1 MQLDISVAVLAAA
14 AATVGECG
22 ARSEGGRFVEIWFG
36 HCLDVLSLYARMGK
50 DKRSARIG
58 LIDKEERLIKRKR
71 GGEGNCVEMRQR
83 VLA

>member
-1 MQLDISVAVLAAA
+1 
-14 AATVGECG
+14 
-22 ARSEGGRFVEIWFG
+22 
-36 HCLDVLSLYARMGK
+36 MGK